1 MRSSPPPGERA
12 DTMDAAKPRMVGIN
26 HVAIEV
32 GDIDAALAFYGEIF
46 RFTLRGRGERN
57 AFIGLG
63 DQFIAPMQGSG
74 AGKLEQQH
82 FAARAGGEGHGGLT
96 PAPAVLHPCRAQSA
110 DLRGGYAVPRLRRF
124 PSYAGFSGGSSS
136 AGSRPNS

>member
-1 MRSSPPPGERA
+1 MRLGAACRPAPAIGENASPRDYLLAARA
-12 DTMDAAKPRMVGIN
+12 
-26 HVAIEV
+26 
-32 GDIDAALAFYGEIF
+32 DAALAFYGEIF

-63 DQFIAPMQGSG
+63 DQFIALMQGSG

-124 PSYAGFSGGSSS
+124 PSYAGFSVGSSS